1 VCAPVLGVLSAA
13 QGAFGAI
20 SGFQQTQAQN
30 KAAIEQYKYAL
41 AQRKHDWMNR
51 LSVWGHK
58 RVDYFNQKDEN
69 YSAAGRAYAAEQTKL
84 NEAYQSAAFQQQG
97 ALAELIQGRGSIAAT
112 GRTGRS
118 VKKMDQAMLAAYGRN
133 NATVAANLASARNA
147 MIRKNEQTRQELR
160 GANNKAWS
168 EVALAPVLGVAP
180 PKPQLTDGRGQLALG
195 LLGAAVSGIGAFKSM
210 KAPDAGNVTNS
221 SSTSFSNAI
230 NMDLGMSPNF
240 SNYSGI
246 FSAPSSQGF
255 NAFTMPSLPKLSNFS
270 AQYSVPSQYTF
281 R

>member
-1 VCAPVLGVLSAA
+1 
-13 QGAFGAI
+13 
-20 SGFQQTQAQN
+20 
-30 KAAIEQYKYAL
+30 
-41 AQRKHDWMNR
+41 MNR

-97 ALAELIQGRGSIAAT
+97 ALAELIQGRGSIAAS

-118 VKKMDQAMLAAYGRN
+118 VKKMDQAILAAYGRN

-160 GANNKAWS
+160 GANNRAWS
-168 EVALAPVLGVAP
+168 EVSLAPVLGVAP

>member
-20 SGFQQTQAQN
+20 SGFQQTQANN

>member
-1 VCAPVLGVLSAA
+1 MGLLSAG
-13 QGAFGAI
+13 QGIFGAV

-30 KAAIEQYKYAL
+30 AALLKNYKREL
-41 AQRKHDWMNR
+41 AIYKGKWLTEVSTYRNKK
-51 LSVWGHK
+51 S
-58 RVDYFNQKDEN
+58 DYYSQTSEN
-69 YSAAGRAYAAEQTKL
+69 SSAAGRAYAAEQTKL
-84 NEAYQSAAFQQQG
+84 NEAYMSAAFQQQG
-97 ALAELIQGRGSIAAT
+97 ALTELLNGRGAVAAT
-112 GRTGRS
+112 GRTGRTAA
-118 VKKMDQAMLAAYGRN
+118 KMDQAMLAAYGRN
-133 NATVAANLASARNA
+133 NATVAANLGSARNA
-147 MIRKNEQTRQELR
+147 MIRQNQQTWHEARS
-160 GANNKAWS
+160 ANNRAWS
-168 EVALAPVLGVAP
+168 EVALAPVPGFAP
-180 PKPQLTDGRGQLALG
+180 PKPQMIDGRGQLAMG

-210 KAPDAGNVTNS
+210 KAPDAGNVNPS

>member
-1 VCAPVLGVLSAA
+1 
-13 QGAFGAI
+13 
-20 SGFQQTQAQN
+20 
-30 KAAIEQYKYAL
+30 
-41 AQRKHDWMNR
+41 
-51 LSVWGHK
+51 
-58 RVDYFNQKDEN
+58 
-69 YSAAGRAYAAEQTKL
+69 
-84 NEAYQSAAFQQQG
+84 
-97 ALAELIQGRGSIAAT
+97 
-112 GRTGRS
+112 
-118 VKKMDQAMLAAYGRN
+118 MDQAMLAAYGRN
-133 NATVAANLASARNA
+133 NATVAANLGSARNA
-147 MIRKNEQTRQELR
+147 MIRQNQQTWHEARS
-160 GANNKAWS
+160 ANNRAWS
-168 EVALAPVLGVAP
+168 EVALAPVPGFAP
-180 PKPQLTDGRGQLALG
+180 PKPQMTDGRGQLALG